1 MEEWTKY
8 VLDNVDNDRVLHYCA
23 ANLTKKMQYIS
34 KALSEEKNQAAAMV
48 ASDMANDI
56 ELLSALDA
64 KMNGKKST
72 TVVA

>member
-8 VLDNVDNDRVLHYCA
+8 VLDNVDNDRVLHYCT
-23 ANLTKKMQYIS
+23 ANLTKKMQYIG